1 MNREQRR
8 AYDRKVKND
17 KLASICPNCGHR
29 ARMRTVART
38 STDIDLVCERCGIVV
53 CANSEA
59 HKYVPAGLYMNQA
72 LYNMVIKA
80 GIEKDT
86 QNESNENQ
94 ET

>member
-17 KLASICPNCGHR
+17 KLAAVCPNCKHK
-29 ARMRTVART
+29 ARMFTTART
-38 STDIDLVCERCGIVV
+38 PTDIDLVCERCSTVV

-59 HKYVPAGLYMNQA
+59 HKYIPAGIYSNPI
-72 LYNMVIKA
+72 LYNLLIKA
-80 GIEKDT
+80 GIEKEKDD
-86 QNESNENQ
+86 